1 MTIAKDKVVSIDYT
15 LKDAQGIVLD
25 SSEGSDPMPYLHG
38 AGTIVAGLESE
49 LEGKSVGDEIT
60 VEVSPQDGYGE
71 RDESLVADVSKE
83 SFEDADAIEIGDE
96 LQAESDEAVYFVTVT
111 SIDEEFIT
119 VDGNHPL
126 AGLSLHF
133 QVKVTDIRD
142 ATEDEL
148 AHGHVHGPGCDH

>member
-38 AGTIVAGLESE
+38 SGTIVAGLESE
-49 LEGKSVGDEIT
+49 LEGKSVGDEIS

-71 RDESLVADVSKE
+71 RDESLVADVQKE

-96 LQAESDEAVYFVTVT
+96 LQAESDETVYFVTVT
-111 SIDEEFIT
+111 SVEEEFIT

>member
-38 AGTIVAGLESE
+38 AGTIVAGLEAE
-49 LEGKSVGDEIT
+49 LEGKAVGDEIS

-71 RDESLVADVSKE
+71 RDESLVADVPKE

-96 LQAESDEAVYFVTVT
+96 LQAESDEAVHFVTVT
-111 SIDEEFIT
+111 SIEEEFIT